1 MLVVL
6 LFVLT
11 SVVPVH
17 SANKKVIKVGYPIQ
31 RGLTEKDEEG
41 NYIGYTVDYLNE
53 IKKYTGWDYKFV
65 EVEGSINEQLTT
77 LLEML
82 ARGEID
88 LMGGMVYNDSL
99 AQIYDYPGYNYGMAY
114 TTIAVRIDDAKWIP
128 DDFQN
133 WNGIKIGIYP
143 GLERRAKELE
153 KFANVNGFT
162 YELVKFNTYD
172 ELMEKVRSG
181 EVDATL
187 LADIAMPNDLKSIA
201 KFSPVPYYFAVSKGN
216 SELVR
221 ELNTALSNIDS
232 GNPNLQATLYEKY
245 FTVNNEFFI
254 SEENKQYI
262 KSLGTI
268 KVLMIDGNAPIQF
281 YDKEAKGVSISYLE
295 MLKKATGLQYEVIV
309 AENYDDCMEKIKKG
323 DIDLMVGIPSNSDL
337 ISKLNLTLSLPYLD
351 SYSVL
356 ISNKR
361 SVQEYSAEKDFIY
374 NTEAT
379 LDQMEKGNK
388 QIAYLDS
395 YCANFYLQK
404 TDKYKN
410 ITLNVNDT
418 NEIQYSIG
426 LVDKEKMYLLSI
438 INSFMST
445 VSLEEKQEIIYEN
458 TIVHVNY
465 TLSDIFRLYR
475 WQILVIILFILFLG
489 ILIYARNMRMKSAML
504 NEIVIQH
511 KRFNELS
518 NLTDE
523 CLFEYSYTED
533 ILRIQNNKIMFE
545 KKHIIENYM
554 SYNKYEFLRNM
565 ISAKEDGSYEFVLND
580 EGMDKWYR
588 VILKVIKNKD
598 NVASYALGKIYNVD
612 EEVVERYKLLERSK
626 RDTLTKLLN
635 RAGAEEYINHLL
647 ELNASKGVL
656 ILFDIDNF
664 KAVNDN
670 LGHPVGDQLLKEISQ
685 FIEGYFRKEDIK
697 CRLGGDEF
705 LVFLHTNIFFD
716 NLNEKLN
723 DFMIQANECVFK
735 AYSELKVGLSIG
747 ATYVSEKVCTYEE
760 LYKKADH
767 AMYVAKLGGKNRFFI
782 ADM

>member
-1 MLVVL
+1 MH
-6 LFVLT
+6 
-11 SVVPVH
+11 P
-17 SANKKVIKVGYPIQ
+17 
-31 RGLTEKDEEG
+31 
-41 NYIGYTVDYLNE
+41 
-53 IKKYTGWDYKFV
+53 
-65 EVEGSINEQLTT
+65 
-77 LLEML
+77 
-82 ARGEID
+82 
-88 LMGGMVYNDSL
+88 
-99 AQIYDYPGYNYGMAY
+99 
-114 TTIAVRIDDAKWIP
+114 
-128 DDFQN
+128 
-133 WNGIKIGIYP
+133 
-143 GLERRAKELE
+143 
-153 KFANVNGFT
+153 
-162 YELVKFNTYD
+162 
-172 ELMEKVRSG
+172 
-181 EVDATL
+181 
-187 LADIAMPNDLKSIA
+187 
-201 KFSPVPYYFAVSKGN
+201 
-216 SELVR
+216 
-221 ELNTALSNIDS
+221 
-232 GNPNLQATLYEKY
+232 
-245 FTVNNEFFI
+245 
-254 SEENKQYI
+254 
-262 KSLGTI
+262 
-268 KVLMIDGNAPIQF
+268 
-281 YDKEAKGVSISYLE
+281 
-295 MLKKATGLQYEVIV
+295 GLQYEVIV

-705 LVFLHTNIFFD
+705 LVFLHTNIIFD